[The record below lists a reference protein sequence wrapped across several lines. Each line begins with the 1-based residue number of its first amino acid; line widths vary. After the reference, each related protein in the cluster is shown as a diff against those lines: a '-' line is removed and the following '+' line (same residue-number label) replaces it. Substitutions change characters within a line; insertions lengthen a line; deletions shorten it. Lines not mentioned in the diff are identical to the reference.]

1 MPDPEENP
9 QRPSHDCSKPETIGA
24 ELLKLSAAMC
34 ETSGNPQAFVQCD
47 RGARPYQYYIVEQDL
62 RTVLEEF
69 GRNLGLRMTVSPAVQ
84 GRVKGNLPQ
93 SSAKGFL
100 EALGRAYGLDWYY
113 DGFTLNVSAISEGR
127 NRQVELNDLSFEAAV
142 AGVRQAGLF
151 DERFQIRTGPSRS
164 VAVVSGPPRFVE
176 AVTEAIS
183 SLARRPPAPAPAA
196 ALTPPSRG
204 VVRVFRGASAGETVT
219 FPGPLPTGPV
229 DQPVSSTR
237 SREPVRG

>member
-1 MPDPEENP
+1 MRMIA
-9 QRPSHDCSKPETIGA
+9 QVGA
-24 ELLKLSAAMC
+24 FALAALLLQTGYSRAESAKDGLA
-34 ETSGNPQAFVQCD
+34 GD
-47 RGARPYQYYIVEQDL
+47 WGARPYQYYIVEQEL

-69 GRNLGLRMTVSPAVQ
+69 GRNLGLRMAVTSGVQ

-113 DGFTLNVSAISEGR
+113 DGFTLNVSATSESR
-127 NRQVELNDLSFEAAV
+127 NRQVDLNDLSFEAAV
-142 AGVRQAGLF
+142 AGVKQAGLF
-151 DERFQIRTGPSRS
+151 DERFQIRQGPSRS

-183 SLARRPPAPAPAA
+183 SLSRRPPAPAPTP
-196 ALTPPSRG
+196 ALPSARG
-204 VVRVFRGASAGETVT
+204 VVRVFRGAAGGETVT
-219 FPGPLPTGPV
+219 FPGPLSTGPV
-229 DQPVSSTR
+229 GQPVSSTR